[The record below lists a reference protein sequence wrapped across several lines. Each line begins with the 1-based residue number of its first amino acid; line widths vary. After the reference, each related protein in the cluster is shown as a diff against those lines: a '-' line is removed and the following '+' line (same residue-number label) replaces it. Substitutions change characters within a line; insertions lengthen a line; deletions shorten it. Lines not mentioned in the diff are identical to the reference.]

1 MSAIKLKNKIYIV
14 FIAIVLIVIA
24 IVAIL
29 LINNSTSTVVITND
43 KEEKVMNTNA
53 LTMMYET
60 EAGSGEYQVTS
71 DTTWPQDGYIFNEK
85 LSGCENGST
94 LTWDDERKAVILS
107 TNVSDKCYVYF
118 DKEPEI
124 VYFADYI
131 IDNVYVEDGVNGL
144 YYHDGVGTYTNADQE
159 AGDYSYRYSGA
170 NPNNYVCFGS
180 DATTC
185 LSDNLYRIIGVF
197 GNEVKLIKW
206 DYANSDLLG
215 TDGSLIRDSYAA
227 IDYPNYTGK
236 HNVINRFMWNSIGY
250 TNWESELNINDL
262 NINYINYLNKENSKW
277 GNMIKYTDWKLTA
290 FGGDL
295 DPVLSSLTIK
305 NLYQYFQQGSSTY
318 NAKIGL
324 MYVSDY
330 GYAASSE
337 NWLSTLSD
345 YNADINRNNNWI
357 FMGVPEWTI
366 TPTKYDETTG
376 WAFGINNDGSVGTNR
391 SENGNAVRPVFYLN
405 PDVVYISGS
414 GTESDPFRIA

>member
-1 MSAIKLKNKIYIV
+1 
-14 FIAIVLIVIA
+14 
-24 IVAIL
+24 
-29 LINNSTSTVVITND
+29 
-43 KEEKVMNTNA
+43 
-53 LTMMYET
+53 
-60 EAGSGEYQVTS
+60 
-71 DTTWPQDGYIFNEK
+71 
-85 LSGCENGST
+85 
-94 LTWDDERKAVILS
+94 
-107 TNVSDKCYVYF
+107 
-118 DKEPEI
+118 
-124 VYFADYI
+124 
-131 IDNVYVEDGVNGL
+131 
-144 YYHDGVGTYTNADQE
+144 
-159 AGDYSYRYSGA
+159 
-170 NPNNYVCFGS
+170 
-180 DATTC
+180 
-185 LSDNLYRIIGVF
+185 
-197 GNEVKLIKW
+197 
-206 DYANSDLLG
+206 
-215 TDGSLIRDSYAA
+215 
-227 IDYPNYTGK
+227 
-236 HNVINRFMWNSIGY
+236 MWNSIGY